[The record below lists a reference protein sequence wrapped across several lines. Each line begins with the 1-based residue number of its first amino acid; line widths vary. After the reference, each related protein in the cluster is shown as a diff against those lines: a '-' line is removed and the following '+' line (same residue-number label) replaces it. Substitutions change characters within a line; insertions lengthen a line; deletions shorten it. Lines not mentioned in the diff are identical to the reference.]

1 MGLREFV
8 IKRLID
14 GAILFFM
21 TVTLNFFLFR
31 VMPGDP
37 TAFLI
42 ENPKFTAET
51 RKALLKLFGLDKPL
65 WEQYLIYIKNSFTF
79 NFGISFQYLAPV
91 RDLIFSVRLLNTLAL
106 MIPATLLATILGVI
120 VGTVAAWKRGSKFD
134 STSTFVSLVFYST
147 PVYWIGL
154 LVMLVFAY
162 YLGILP
168 FRGSITPGIKYENVL
183 QFAADYLWHLA
194 GPLLTLTLVNFGGY
208 LLIMRSNL
216 LDVFSQD
223 YIVAARAKGLS
234 ERTILFSYGM
244 RNAIL
249 PIVTLTG
256 LNMAFSISGAVLTET
271 VFSWYGM
278 GRLIYEAV
286 NQRDYPLLEGIFFLL
301 ALMVIIAN
309 IMTDIIYAYL
319 DPRIK
324 Y

>member
-8 IKRLID
+8 FKRLID

-120 VGTVAAWKRGSKFD
+120 VGTVAAWRRGSKFD

-168 FRGSITPGIKYENVL
+168 FRGSITPGIKYENVF
-183 QFAADYLWHLA
+183 QFAADYLWHLT

-309 IMTDIIYAYL
+309 IITDIIYAYL